1 MDCYGG
7 WYANEGFAEERDRG
21 REGEREREEL
31 RPHGTPLE
39 VGVHSLD
46 PLIPL
51 TLSDEHMRSR
61 RRLQRIDE
69 VFP

>member
-1 MDCYGG
+1 MDCDGG
-7 WYANEGFAEERDRG
+7 WHANEGFAEEI
-21 REGEREREEL
+21 EGEREEL

-61 RRLQRIDE
+61 GRLQRIDE
-69 VFP
+69 VFPE